1 MKTLI
6 FAGAAVTLLS
16 GAAMAQAVM
25 SGAPARPND
34 SVSMTAPNNNSVLE
48 TGVAGSAWTTGT
60 PGYSYA
66 SPSVIQEPLVTNA
79 PAPAPAADNSG
90 TATGVTA
97 TH

>member
-6 FAGAAVTLLS
+6 FAGAAVMLMS

-25 SGAPARPND
+25 TGAPAHAPD
-34 SVSMTAPNNNSVLE
+34 SVTMTAPNNTSVLE

-60 PGYSYA
+60 QGYSFA
-66 SPSVIQEPLVTNA
+66 SPSVIQEPLVTNT
-79 PAPAPAADNSG
+79 PAPAADNSG
-90 TATGVTA
+90 SAAGVTA